1 MIDIIIK
8 NGKIVFPQYTLDTTI
23 AIDDGKIVAIGSSIT
38 MKKSDKVIDAK
49 GKFVFPGCIDP
60 HVHINMPFMGATT
73 KDDFFVATKATSSGG
88 TTTIID
94 FAIQQKGSL
103 PMKAVQDRRAQADD
117 KVVIDYSLHPA
128 ITDLT
133 PEAIGELKELID
145 YGLPSFKLFLVYR
158 KEGFMVDD
166 GTLLKVFE
174 EAKAHGGLVGLH
186 AENVAMIEYLR
197 DEALKQGNKSA
208 IYHALTRPPITE
220 AEAVNRA
227 IFIANYLKAP
237 YYNFHLSIK
246 EGVDMFRE
254 ARNRRQ
260 PMYAETCTHYL
271 VNTIEDLKRPDGI
284 NFICTPPL
292 RTKEH
297 QEALWR
303 GLADGTLSLV
313 SSDHCAFTTE
323 MKKLGEDSF
332 DKVPNGLPGH
342 EFRLPI
348 LFSEGVAKGRI
359 SVNRLSEI
367 TSTNAA
373 KIFGMYPK
381 KGVISIGSDA
391 DLVILDP
398 KLEKTIT
405 TENSLYDMDWY
416 PCEGLKIKGWPVI
429 TISKGNVIWEDGE
442 FQGKKGDG
450 EFLKRR
456 LAPELSKGP
465 IV

>member
-1 MIDIIIK
+1 MIDLIIE
-8 NGKIVFPQYTLDTTI
+8 NGKVVFPKYTADAAI
-23 AIDDGKIVAIGSSIT
+23 AVDDGKIIAIGSRKI
-38 MKKSDKVIDAK
+38 MPKGDKVIDAK
-49 GKFVFPGCIDP
+49 GKFVLPGCIDP

-88 TTTIID
+88 TTMIID
-94 FAIQQKGSL
+94 FAIQEKGSL
-103 PMKAVQDRRAQADD
+103 PMKAVQDRRAQADG
-117 KVVIDYSLHPA
+117 KVVIDYSLHPS

-133 PEAIGELKELID
+133 PEAVGQLKELID
-145 YGLPSFKLFLVYR
+145 YGLPSIKLFLVYR

-174 EAKAHGGLVGLH
+174 ESKEHGGLVGLH
-186 AENVAMIEYLR
+186 AENVSMIEYLR
-197 DEALKQGNKSA
+197 DEALKQGNTDA

-246 EGVDMFRE
+246 EGVELFRE
-254 ARNRRQ
+254 ARNRGQ

-271 VNTIEDLKRPDGI
+271 VNTMENLKGPDGI

-297 QEALWR
+297 QESLWR

-313 SSDHCAFTTE
+313 SSDHCAFTKE
-323 MKKLGEDSF
+323 MKKIGEDSF
-332 DKVPNGLPGH
+332 DKVPNGMPGH

-348 LFSEGVAKGRI
+348 LFSEGVGKGRI

-381 KGVISIGSDA
+381 KGVIRIGSDA

-398 KLEKTIT
+398 KLEKIIT
-405 TENSLYDMDWY
+405 TEDSLYGMDWY
-416 PCEGLKIKGWPVI
+416 PCDGMNVKGWPVV
-429 TISKGNVIWEDGE
+429 TISKGKIIWEDGK
-442 FQGKKGDG
+442 FQGKAGDG
-450 EFLKRR
+450 EFIKRS
-456 LAPELSKGP
+456 LAPELSKIP
-465 IV
+465 IA